1 MHTMHNRKRWAAAAA
16 AALIGLAL
24 TSAAT
29 LARAHDDDLAPFKSP
44 LVIGHRGGG
53 SGYLPEHTLEA

>member
-1 MHTMHNRKRWAAAAA
+1 MKLASLTRRVGAGASLI
-16 AALIGLAL
+16 ALLFGC
-24 TSAAT
+24 T
-29 LARAHDDDLAPFKSP
+29 LIQAHESRHPDNEPKP